1 MKSSVINPKQFA
13 DFGDFEFTALQQAC
27 FYRKAIAREFSPYLR
42 GKVIDMGAGIGQM
55 STLFAEIVGR
65 ENLCAVEPD
74 PRFASV
80 FRKDHPDISL
90 VEGTASNLPVGTFC
104 DTITSVNVLE
114 HIENHVAEL
123 SAYRKLLAPT
133 GGHLCLLVPARPEI
147 FSPIDQDFGHF
158 RRYTQSSISQ
168 ALESAGLTVHKLFYF
183 NFVGYFAWL
192 INFKILGSRSFSPI
206 MVRTFDRFIF
216 RWTNM
221 LEKNFARPPLGQSLV
236 AISKAICD

>member
-1 MKSSVINPKQFA
+1 MKSSVINPVQFA
-13 DFGDFEFTALQQAC
+13 DFGDFEFSALQEAH
-27 FYRKAIAREFSPYLR
+27 FYRKAIAREFSPYLK

-74 PRFASV
+74 PRFASI

-90 VEGTASNLPVGTFC
+90 VEGTAANLPAGTFC

-123 SAYRKLLAPT
+123 SEYRKLLAPT
-133 GGHLCLLVPARPEI
+133 GGYLCLLVPARPEI
-147 FSPIDQDFGHF
+147 FSPIDRDFGHF
-158 RRYTQSSISQ
+158 RRYTQTSISQ
-168 ALESAGLTVHKLFYF
+168 AIGSAGFAVHKLFYF

-192 INFKILGSRSFSPI
+192 INFKILKSRSFNPR

-216 RWTNM
+216 RWAN
-221 LEKNFARPPLGQSLV
+221 LFERRFARPPFGQSLV
-236 AISKAICD
+236 AISRASCN

>member
-1 MKSSVINPKQFA
+1 VESSLINPNQFA
-13 DFGDFEFTALQQAC
+13 KSGDFEFSALQEAH
-27 FYRKAIAREFSPYLR
+27 FYRKAIAREFLPYLK

-65 ENLCAVEPD
+65 ENLCGVEPD
-74 PRFASV
+74 PRFAYI

-90 VEGTASNLPVGTFC
+90 VEGTAASLPSGAFC

-123 SAYRKLLAPT
+123 SEYRRLLAPT

-158 RRYTQSSISQ
+158 RRYTPSSISK
-168 ALESAGLTVHKLFYF
+168 ALQSAGLTVHKMFYF
-183 NFVGYFAWL
+183 NFIGYFAWL
-192 INFKILGSRSFSPI
+192 INFKILQSRSFSPI
-206 MVRTFDRFIF
+206 MVRTFDRFVF
-216 RWTNM
+216 RWANVF
-221 LEKNFARPPLGQSLV
+221 EKNFARPPFGQSLV
-236 AISKAICD
+236 AISRAGPD